1 MRQDAIINRQA
12 EAVIVICINHIREVA
27 VVHPRQ
33 TAVHHIA
40 VNHHQAV
47 LLRAILLRAILPRA
61 VQAVPVQAAVATIA
75 NRIQTIKLLIAVIL
89 RKGLQQRRAHIVL
102 MMMAMMISIWM
113 AIMIMTDMTEI
124 AIMQMV

>member
-33 TAVHHIA
+33 AAVHHIA

-47 LLRAILLRAILPRA
+47 LPRA
-61 VQAVPVQAAVATIA
+61 VQAVPVQAAVATTA

-89 RKGLQQRRAHIVL
+89 RKGLQQRRAHMIL